1 MYALN
6 ATTGA
11 LIWKAGTGD
20 LDADGNPKGLGE
32 IIEGRAALAEG
43 VLYFTGG
50 SSLYAVSAADGKRL
64 WRYETVNFSADDNPA
79 VANGV
84 VYFGGGSDDRSM
96 YALSLS

>member
-11 LIWKAGTGD
+11 TLWKARTGD
-20 LDADGNPKGLGE
+20 LDADGNPKGFGDL
-32 IIEGRAALAEG
+32 IDGRAVLDSG
-43 VLYFTGG
+43 VLYFTAGKYV
-50 SSLYAVSAADGKRL
+50 YALKAADGKRL
-64 WRYETVNFSADDNPA
+64 WRYQTTALYLERYPA

-84 VYFGGGSDDRSM
+84 LYFGGDSDDRSL